1 MPWGVVTGMCV
12 SRLGRLRA
20 LGSLFASAL
29 VVLSSSL
36 LSYCQ
41 NSAAAFTD
49 AQPVPLANACSNA
62 FSGHFH
68 RGAKM
73 DLLATCSPANSPEQG
88 PSTAAL
94 MNQGNGMFPAT
105 EDTSID
111 GVASP
116 VLTVDLTGNGLT
128 DLVVNQPFS
137 SIIGVQLS
145 NGDGTFASPVYYAP
159 TPSDPNAQLTAI
171 ASGDFNGDGK
181 NDIAMITTDFSI
193 SSKVNSTNTLT
204 IFLNTGSG
212 RLRQAA
218 TYALDPMPVNQ
229 NAPLLAAGE
238 LNGDHLTDLAV
249 VYQSPTGDTIPFFA
263 TGGGAFRRGAAFLAG
278 ANPSA
283 AAIGNLTTSG
293 YGDIAIATK
302 TGVAILLGSASGTF
316 TRGGPVAYAYPV
328 PQFGAGAHLLL
339 TDFDQD
345 GKLDLAITTDHFAD
359 VYWGEGEGKFSG
371 ADSYI
376 APLYPLAMLTADLAG
391 NGRKDLVLAGQ
402 DGSMVALSNL
412 GHRSFRAAM
421 TTHSG
426 QATGIVA
433 GDFNSDGRMDVA
445 VVNTPTCKAPCSGS
459 VTVFPGTGQT
469 WFDPG
474 KRYGIGMHGS
484 AIAAGDLNGDGV
496 PDLVVTNATAGD
508 HADVSVLLGVKG
520 GGFAAARNY
529 TLGSLSN
536 EVFLADMNRD
546 GKLDLVE
553 DGGVALGKGD
563 GSFGPLQP
571 FPAGLGF
578 GQPYPTTFSMH
589 LAVGDVNG
597 DGIPDVVVSYVPPGM
612 SAFASQVWV
621 LLGDGKGNFKA
632 NQLDDVNFLVQQVVG
647 IAIGVLQP
655 GGHANIVLGNNIVN
669 PSGGTSMNAVIFSG
683 DGKGNFQES
692 AASVAQIDAGSGG
705 HVVLADF
712 NHDGIVDIGIASA
725 DQFAVALGTGGGKF
739 NSQNNPTFLI
749 DLGDG
754 VNPAAGMA
762 VADFNGDGRPDVVLT
777 NAQGI
782 SRLYNR
788 QLPNV
793 WPGALAFSSS
803 GTRSVTV
810 QNTMASAQ
818 PMSAALP
825 DGSGSPFRITA
836 NTCQGSLAAGA
847 KCSVSVEYASQ
858 GGPASDTLYIRANGV
873 IVASVG
879 LSGN

>member
-1 MPWGVVTGMCV
+1 MVTGMCM

-20 LGSLFASAL
+20 LGSLFAPAF
-29 VVLSSSL
+29 VVLCSSL
-36 LSYCQ
+36 FSYCQ

-49 AQPVPLANACSNA
+49 AQPIPLANACSNA

-73 DLLATCSPANSPEQG
+73 DLLATCTPPNIPEQG

-94 MNQGNGMFPAT
+94 MNQGNGMFPAQ

-116 VLTVDLTGNGLT
+116 VLAVDLNGDGLT
-128 DLVVNQPFS
+128 DLVINQPFS
-137 SIIGVQLS
+137 STIGVQLS
-145 NGDGTFASPVYYAP
+145 NGDGTFGAPVYYTP
-159 TPSDPNAQLTAI
+159 TPADPNAELTAV

-181 NDIAMITTDFSI
+181 NDVAIITTDFSI

-212 RLRQAA
+212 GLRQAE
-218 TYALDPMPVNQ
+218 TYALDSTPVNQ

-238 LNGDHLTDLAV
+238 LDGDHLIDLAV
-249 VYQSPTGDTIPFFA
+249 VYQSPVGETMPFFA
-263 TGGGAFRRGAAFLAG
+263 SGGGAFRRGAIYLAG
-278 ANPSA
+278 AYPSA
-283 AAIGNLTTSG
+283 AAIGKLTTSG

-302 TGVAILLGSASGTF
+302 SGVAILLGSASGTF
-316 TRGGPVAYAYPV
+316 TRGGTLEYPYPV
-328 PQFGAGAHLLL
+328 PQFGAGAHLFLADL
-339 TDFDQD
+339 DQD
-345 GKLDLAITTDHFAD
+345 GKEDLAITTDHFAD
-359 VYWGEGEGKFSG
+359 VYWGEGEGKFTG
-371 ADSYI
+371 AESFTV
-376 APLYPLAMLTADLAG
+376 PLYPLAFFTADLAG

-402 DGSMVALSNL
+402 DGSVVALSNL

-433 GDFNSDGRMDVA
+433 GDFNADGRADVA
-445 VVNTPTCKAPCSGS
+445 VVNTPPCKAPCSGS

-474 KRYGIGMHGS
+474 KRYGIGMHGA
-484 AIAAGDLNGDGV
+484 AIAAGDLNGDGI
-496 PDLVVTNATAGD
+496 PDLVVTNTTAGD

-529 TLGSLSN
+529 MLGSLSN
-536 EVFLADMNRD
+536 DIVLADMNRD

-553 DGGVALGKGD
+553 DGGIALGKGD
-563 GSFGPLQP
+563 GTFGPLHP
-571 FPAGLGF
+571 FPEGLGF

-589 LAVGDVNG
+589 LAVGDLNG
-597 DGIPDVVVSYVPPGM
+597 DGIPDVVASYVPPGM

-632 NQLDDVNFLVQQVVG
+632 NQLEDVNLLVQQVVG

-655 GGHANIVLGNNIVN
+655 GGHPNIVLGNNVVN
-669 PSGGTSMNAVIFSG
+669 PGGGTFMNAVIFSG

-692 AASVAQIDAGSGG
+692 AAPVAQIDSGSGG

-712 NHDGIVDIGIASA
+712 NHDGILDIGIGSA
-725 DQFAVALGTGGGKF
+725 DQFALALGTGGGRF
-739 NSQNNPTFLI
+739 NSQNDPTFLI

-777 NAQGI
+777 NSQGI

-788 QLPNV
+788 LLPYV
-793 WPGALAFSSS
+793 SPGALTFTSS
-803 GTRSVTV
+803 GTKSVTV
-810 QNTMASAQ
+810 QNTMTSAQ
-818 PMSAALP
+818 PISATLP
-825 DGSGSPFRITA
+825 DGSASAFRISA
-836 NTCQGSLAAGA
+836 NTCQGWLGSGA

-858 GGPASDTLYIRANGV
+858 GVPASDTLYIRANGV
-873 IVASVG
+873 IAASVG
-879 LSGN
+879 LNGN